1 MLDTL
6 FTKLNNWMKSDD
18 YKEKMKKEESKLK
31 DLKFFLDKFD
41 LEYIS
46 TMPIEEYASGRN
58 NKESFCYMVEETFDC
73 FGAISGRTT
82 AFQKFV
88 IYWSDE
94 EKDYLFGDKRT
105 KQRKGFGSNK
115 EEIYTNVKKHI
126 KEIIIASINNDYS
139 LIANNPLNPQ
149 FKNKIA
155 YLYNRESQ
163 LPIYSNDDLD
173 VILTLFEIPYGSKED
188 RAFKREKLFNF
199 YKENEINKIVTP
211 YQFMAFIYSWYGYRE
226 YLRSS
231 EKPTIEN
238 EVIKDYS
245 LIDIQIDTV
254 FETKRSGNGTKRRV
268 VYNPGSEESKRITGR
283 KAEDIVYEYLLKH
296 KKDLNIKEITCW
308 CFGEHKDDGRGYD
321 ISYVQNDGTEI
332 YIEVK
337 ATKSD
342 LKNQVYF
349 EMSANEYSVMKTHR
363 DTYYIY
369 FVNDVNKGKI
379 IRRILAKDIYG
390 EEPIKYRVNFESKKK
405 ESEIVE

>member
-6 FTKLNNWMKSDD
+6 FTKLNNWLKSDD
-18 YKEKMKKEESKLK
+18 YQERMKKEQSKLK
-31 DLKFFLDKFD
+31 DLKFFLDKFTLD
-41 LEYIS
+41 YIL
-46 TMPIEEYASGRN
+46 TMPMEEYVSGRN

-94 EKDYLFGDKRT
+94 EQEYLFGDKRT

-115 EEIYTNVKKHI
+115 DEIYTNVKKCI
-126 KEIIIASINNDYS
+126 QEIIIASINNDYS
-139 LIANNPLNPQ
+139 VIANSPLNPQ

-155 YLYNRESQ
+155 YLYNRENQ

-188 RAFKREKLFNF
+188 RAFKRQKLFKF
-199 YKENEINKIVTP
+199 YEENEINKIVTP

-231 EKPTIEN
+231 EKPTA
-238 EVIKDYS
+238 EVEIIKDYS
-245 LIDIQIDTV
+245 LVDVQIDTV
-254 FETKRSGNGTKRRV
+254 FNTKRSGNGTKKKV

-283 KAEDIVYEYLLKH
+283 KAEDIVYEYLTKH
-296 KKDLNIKEITCW
+296 KKEFGIKEIKCW
-308 CFGEHKDDGRGYD
+308 CFGENKDDGRGYD
-321 ISYVQNDGTEI
+321 ISYIQNDGIEI

-342 LKNQVYF
+342 LKNQVFF
-349 EMSANEYSVMKTHR
+349 EMSANEYSVMKAHP
-363 DTYYIY
+363 DTYYVY
-369 FVNDVNKGKI
+369 FVNDVNKGKV
-379 IRRILAKDIYG
+379 IRRILGKDIYG
-390 EEPIKYRVNFESKKK
+390 EEPVKYRVNFESKKK